1 MNIFW
6 QGKFYNPTRGMLSM
20 EQVFQEIRGYMVEK
34 QEKQY
39 EIIVGCDSSSSLE
52 PTFPLVVVVLRHG
65 EGGRFFIHHVK
76 YPEGRKFYNMHERIL
91 QEVLLSCDF
100 ALFLKEHFGDMIQY
114 IHADIGQNGPT
125 KDMIREITG
134 LIRGNGFEPIIKPE
148 SFAASSVADRFS

>member
-6 QGKFYNPTRGMLSM
+6 QGKFYNPTKGMLSM
-20 EQVFQEIRGYMVEK
+20 EQVFEEIRGYMVEK

-76 YPEGRKFYNMHERIL
+76 YPEGRKFYNMH
-91 QEVLLSCDF
+91 
-100 ALFLKEHFGDMIQY
+100 
-114 IHADIGQNGPT
+114 
-125 KDMIREITG
+125 
-134 LIRGNGFEPIIKPE
+134 
-148 SFAASSVADRFS
+148 